1 MGSAGIGIAPHSG
14 WAIVVAVGERPAC
27 RVLVRRRIEV
37 LGDGDPRQPWH
48 EAQHLGL
55 EPDEAD
61 ALDER
66 VFTGARAAAKVAM
79 GEVLAEVAAE
89 DHEVK
94 AVGIA
99 GEPRDLPPAGQIL
112 RNHMLLHSAEGELYR
127 SALTCAA
134 AEAGLPVTCFHP
146 KSLPMGGY
154 ADLLTRVGKDAG
166 RPWAADHRLATVVAL
181 EALAVAVPD
190 PSNSVRTGA
199 EAATR
204 RTENG

>member
-1 MGSAGIGIAPHSG
+1 MGAAIAGIGIRPHSG
-14 WAIVVAVGERPAC
+14 WAVVVAVGAQPQC

-37 LGDGDPRQPWH
+37 LGEGDPRQPWH
-48 EAQHLGL
+48 EAQDLGL

-66 VFTGARAAAKVAM
+66 VFTGARAAAKLAM
-79 GEVLAEVAAE
+79 ADVLAEVAAE
-89 DHEVK
+89 GHEVR

-146 KSLPMGGY
+146 RSLPMAAY
-154 ADLLTRVGKDAG
+154 AELLTRVGKEAG

-181 EALAVAVPD
+181 EALE
-190 PSNSVRTGA
+190 SR
-199 EAATR
+199 
-204 RTENG
+204 